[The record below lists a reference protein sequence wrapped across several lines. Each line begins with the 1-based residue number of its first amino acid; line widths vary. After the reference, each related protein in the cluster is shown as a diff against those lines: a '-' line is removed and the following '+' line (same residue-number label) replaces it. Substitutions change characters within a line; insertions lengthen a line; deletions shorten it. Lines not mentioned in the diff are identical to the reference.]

1 MFRIAFYVV
10 LLILANFSFINR
22 LFSILWYQPHTAEP
36 CYAGYAVFF
45 TQLLHPSFR
54 NAPFFAAFGA
64 EIYPAPFKRLFY
76 FFPVR
81 RWRDRLE
88 SSHVHRCNG
97 SRKNQ
102 RRTGRVLEQRWNAW
116 LKAKTDSPSVSAQ
129 SATRRERSP
138 ACWMFVQQAGRLLY
152 SSFLFSS
159 GSLFASA
166 FSAGAAGVSVSLR
179 SSASFCFTASD
190 FSGSGGMHL

>member
-1 MFRIAFYVV
+1 MCSSFRYQCTIFTDSIPPKYGFFSATNGCNYALRIAFYVV

-45 TQLLHPSFR
+45 TQLLHPSFG
-54 NAPFFAAFGA
+54 NAPFFAASGA
-64 EIYPAPFKRLFY
+64 EIYPAPFKRLIY

-102 RRTGRVLEQRWNAW
+102 HRAGRVLEQRRNA
-116 LKAKTDSPSVSAQ
+116 
-129 SATRRERSP
+129 
-138 ACWMFVQQAGRLLY
+138 
-152 SSFLFSS
+152 
-159 GSLFASA
+159 
-166 FSAGAAGVSVSLR
+166 
-179 SSASFCFTASD
+179 
-190 FSGSGGMHL
+190 